1 MRMNRDAM
9 KDMLLRMADDVLILA
24 HRHSE
29 WTGLGPLL
37 EEDIAFSSI
46 AQDKLGHAQALYAI
60 LHEHFEGDE
69 PDVMAFGRPEQQIRC
84 CHLVELPNGEY
95 DFSLIRHFLFDA
107 AEFIRWS
114 ALVESSFEPLAKLAL
129 KIRGELKYHL
139 YHAQTWIIQ
148 LGAQGSEESRARM
161 QTAIRM
167 AWPYALGIFEKRE
180 GDTGLVAEGVFP
192 GEDELRTRWLAFV
205 GSVLDKA
212 SLDLPA
218 DASAILGGR
227 DGYHTE
233 YLGPLLDEMTEVY
246 RQDPSAQW

>member
-1 MRMNRDAM
+1 MNRDAM

-46 AQDKLGHAQALYAI
+46 AQDKLGHAQALFSI
-60 LHEHFEGDE
+60 LHEHFEGAE
-69 PDVMAFGRPEQQIRC
+69 PDAMAFGRTEQLMRC

-95 DFSLIRHFLFDA
+95 DFSLMRHFLFDA
-107 AEFIRWS
+107 AEYVRWT
-114 ALVESSFEPLAKLAL
+114 ALCESSFEPLAKLAL

-139 YHAQTWIIQ
+139 YHAQTWVIQ
-148 LGAQGSEESRARM
+148 LGAEGSEESKARM
-161 QTAIRM
+161 QTALRNV
-167 AWPYALGIFEKRE
+167 WPFALGIFEVRP
-180 GDTGLVAEGVFP
+180 GDADLVSDGVFP
-192 GEDELRTRWLAFV
+192 GEDVLRERWIAFV
-205 GSVLDKA
+205 SNVFEKA
-212 SLDLPA
+212 KLEIPV
-218 DASAILGGR
+218 DASAVLGGR

-233 YLGPLLDEMTEVY
+233 HLGPLLDEMTEVY

>member
-1 MRMNRDAM
+1 MNREAM
-9 KDMLLRMADDVLILA
+9 TDMLLRMADDDLILA

-46 AQDKLGHAQALYAI
+46 AQDKLGHAQALYTI
-60 LHEHFEGDE
+60 LHEHFEGAD
-69 PDVMAFGRPEQQIRC
+69 PDAMAFGRPEQQMRC

-95 DFSLIRHFLFDA
+95 DFSLMRHFLFDA
-107 AEFIRWS
+107 AEFVRWT
-114 ALVESSFEPLAKLAL
+114 ALCESSFEPLAKLAL

-148 LGAQGSEESRARM
+148 LGAQGSEESKARM
-161 QTAIRM
+161 QTALRTV
-167 AWPYALGIFEKRE
+167 WPYALGIFEARSS
-180 GDTGLVAEGVFP
+180 DAALVADGVFP
-192 GEDELRTRWLAFV
+192 GEDVLRSRWLDVV
-205 GSVLDKA
+205 GSVLAKA
-212 SLDLPA
+212 SLEIPT
-218 DASAILGGR
+218 DATAVLGGR

-233 YLGPLLDEMTEVY
+233 HLAPLLDEMTEVY

>member
-1 MRMNRDAM
+1 MNREAM
-9 KDMLLRMADDVLILA
+9 KDMLTRMADDVLILA

-46 AQDKLGHAQALYAI
+46 AQDKLGHAQALYAM
-60 LHEHFEGDE
+60 LHEHFEGAE
-69 PDVMAFGRPEQQIRC
+69 PDAMAFGRPEQQMRC

-95 DFSLIRHFLFDA
+95 DFSLMRHFLFDA
-107 AEFIRWS
+107 AEFVRWT
-114 ALVESSFEPLAKLAL
+114 ALCESTFEPLANLAL

-148 LGAQGSEESRARM
+148 LGAQGSEESKARM
-161 QTAIRM
+161 QSALRIV
-167 AWPYALGIFEKRE
+167 WPYALGVFETRN
-180 GDTGLVAEGVFP
+180 GDADLIAEGVFP
-192 GEDELRTRWLAFV
+192 GEDELRTRWITFV
-205 GSVLDKA
+205 GNVLEKA
-212 SLDLPA
+212 ALEMPQDV
-218 DASAILGGR
+218 SAVLGGR

-233 YLGPLLDEMTEVY
+233 HLGPLLDEMTEVY

>member
-1 MRMNRDAM
+1 MNRDAM

-46 AQDKLGHAQALYAI
+46 AQDKLGHAQALFTM
-60 LHEHFEGDE
+60 LHEHFEGAD
-69 PDVMAFGRPEQQIRC
+69 PDAMAFGRAENLMRC
-84 CHLVELPNGEY
+84 SHLVELPNGEY
-95 DFSLIRHFLFDA
+95 DFSLMRHFLFDA
-107 AEFIRWS
+107 AEYVRWT
-114 ALVESSFEPLAKLAL
+114 ALCEGSFEPLATLAL

-148 LGAQGSEESRARM
+148 LGAEGSEESKARM
-161 QTAIRM
+161 QSALRTV
-167 AWPYALGIFEKRE
+167 WPFALGIFEARP
-180 GDTGLVAEGVFP
+180 GDADLVSDGVFP
-192 GEDELRTRWLAFV
+192 GDDVLRERWVDFV
-205 GSVLDKA
+205 SNVFAKAKLEVPANASVV
-212 SLDLPA
+212 
-218 DASAILGGR
+218 LGGR

-233 YLGPLLDEMTEVY
+233 HLAPLLDEMTEVY